1 MRAIL
6 LRQYMKGKIAM
17 KVPKNNGKRWSDSD
31 VNKLRKLA
39 AENTPTRLMGL
50 KLGRTKEAI
59 YSKSSEMSLSLK
71 PTNQRPYGTKKR

>member
-1 MRAIL
+1 MEFQSIEGAAT
-6 LRQYMKGKIAM
+6 MKK
-17 KVPKNNGKRWSDSD
+17 PRNNGKRWSDSD

-50 KLGRTKEAI
+50 KLCRTEEAI
-59 YSKSSEMSLSLK
+59 YSKSSEMSLNIK